1 MQTYFQKGLGL
12 KAEVAPLLD
21 QDYGSNII
29 ARIRELGYAAQAG
42 GLTLRLAREF
52 GFCYGVDRAIEY
64 AYEAKKRFPDR
75 RLFLS
80 GEIIHNPSVNQ
91 NLRDMGFTILEDGR
105 VPQTRYASV
114 QAEDVVVL
122 PAFGVTVEELKHLRG
137 LGAILVDTTCGSVLN
152 VWKNV
157 SKYARDGF
165 TVVIHGKHYHEET
178 RATASQALLH
188 EGGAYLCVRDED
200 ETEAVCQFVRGKLTA
215 PEFMT
220 RFSQAVSPG
229 FDPDIHLQRIGLANQ
244 TTMLMSESLR
254 VQEMLRRVF
263 VEQYGAEAAAARFR
277 SFDTICSATQ
287 DRQDAVLRMF
297 EETPPDVMLVIGGYN
312 SSNTQ
317 ALVRICSARC
327 PTYYV
332 ESPECIDPS
341 TGDLL
346 HRALGATSS
355 QTISLWLSADGRP
368 VTLGITAGASTP
380 DSVVAR
386 CIERILAAR
395 GARPQDLRAVLIPPI
410 PESLQ

>member
-1 MQTYFQKGLGL
+1 MQQTYFQKGLGL

-21 QDYGSNII
+21 QDYASSVI
-29 ARIRELGYAAQAG
+29 ARIKELGYAAQAG
-42 GLTLRLAREF
+42 GLVIRLAREF

-91 NLRDMGFTILEDGR
+91 NLRDMGFTILDDGR
-105 VPQTRYASV
+105 VPQVRYASV
-114 QAEDVVVL
+114 GAGDVVVL
-122 PAFGVTVEELKHLRG
+122 PAFGVTVDEMKHLRSIDA
-137 LGAILVDTTCGSVLN
+137 LLIDTTCGSVLN

-188 EGGAYLCVRDED
+188 SQGAYLCVRDEA
-200 ETEAVCQFVRGKLTA
+200 ETEVVCQFVRGALSRD
-215 PEFMT
+215 EFMD
-220 RFSQAVSPG
+220 RFSQAVSEG
-229 FDPDIHLQRIGLANQ
+229 FDPAQHLERIGLANQ

-254 VQEMLRRVF
+254 VQEMLRRVY
-263 VEQYGAEAAAARFR
+263 VERYGAEDAATRFR
-277 SFDTICSATQ
+277 SFDTICTATQ
-287 DRQDAVLRMF
+287 DRQDAVLKMF

-317 ALVRICSARC
+317 ALVRICSQRC

-341 TGDLL
+341 TGALT
-346 HRALGATSS
+346 HRLLGAPASET
-355 QTISLWLSADGRP
+355 LLNWLPSKPGRL
-368 VTLGITAGASTP
+368 TLGVTAGASTP
-380 DSVVAR
+380 DSVVAKS
-386 CIERILAAR
+386 IERILAAR
-395 GARPQDLRAVLIPPI
+395 GAGTADLAPV
-410 PESLQ
+410 QNGV

>member
-12 KAEVAPLLD
+12 KAEVASLLD
-21 QDYGSNII
+21 QDYGSQVI
-29 ARIRELGYAAQAG
+29 ARIRELGYAAEAG
-42 GLTLRLAREF
+42 GLTIRLAREF

-64 AYEAKKRFPDR
+64 AYEAKRRFPDR

-105 VPQTRYASV
+105 VPEKRYASV
-114 QAEDVVVL
+114 AAGDVVVL
-122 PAFGVTVEELKHLRG
+122 PAFGVTVEEMKYLKA
-137 LGAILVDTTCGSVLN
+137 LGAVLVDTTCGSVLN

-178 RATASQALLH
+178 RATASQALLYP
-188 EGGAYLCVRDED
+188 GGAHLCVRDEA
-200 ETEAVCQFVRGKLTA
+200 ETEVVCEFVRGRVTREVFMERFA
-215 PEFMT
+215 P
-220 RFSQAVSPG
+220 AVSEG
-229 FDPDIHLQRIGLANQ
+229 FDPATHLERIGLANQ

-254 VQEMLRRVF
+254 VQEMLRKVYIER
-263 VEQYGAEAAAARFR
+263 YGAEEVAARFR

-297 EETPPDVMLVIGGYN
+297 ETTPPDLMLVIGGYN

-317 ALVRICSARC
+317 ALVRICSERC

-332 ESPECIDPS
+332 ESPECIDPV
-341 TGDLL
+341 TGALT
-346 HRALGATSS
+346 HRKLGAPSS
-355 QTISLWLSADGRP
+355 EVLTHWLPGAGAGA
-368 VTLGITAGASTP
+368 TLGVTAGASTP

-386 CIERILAAR
+386 SIERLLKAR
-395 GARPQDLRAVLIPPI
+395 GVTSTDLRAVPA
-410 PESLQ
+410 

>member
-21 QDYGSNII
+21 LDYGSNVI
-29 ARIRELGYAAQAG
+29 ARLRELGYAAEAG
-42 GLTLRLAREF
+42 DLTIRLAREF

-64 AYEAKKRFPDR
+64 AYEAKRRFPDR

-91 NLRDMGFTILEDGR
+91 NLREMGFTILADGR
-105 VPQTRYASV
+105 VPRTRYATV
-114 QAEDVVVL
+114 AAADVVVL
-122 PAFGVTVEELKHLRG
+122 PAFGVTVEEMKHLRG
-137 LGAILVDTTCGSVLN
+137 IGAVLVDTTCGSVLN

-188 EGGAYLCVRDED
+188 PGGAYLCVRDEA
-200 ETEAVCQFVRGKLTA
+200 ETEMVCQFVRGALSRGDFVA
-215 PEFMT
+215 
-220 RFSQAVSPG
+220 RFSPAVSDG
-229 FDPDIHLQRIGLANQ
+229 FDPATHLERIGLANQ

-254 VQEMLRRVF
+254 VQEMLRSTYLER
-263 VEQYGAEAAAARFR
+263 YGAEGLAARFR
-277 SFDTICSATQ
+277 SFDTICTATQ
-287 DRQDAVLRMF
+287 DRQDAVLKMF

-332 ESPECIDPS
+332 ESPECIDPT
-341 TGDLL
+341 TGALL
-346 HRALGATSS
+346 HRALGSASS
-355 QTISLWLSADGRP
+355 ETITGWLPRERGRL
-368 VTLGITAGASTP
+368 TLGVTAGASTP

-386 CIERILAAR
+386 SIERILASR
-395 GARPQDLRAVLIPPI
+395 GTSIEHLRALSASPVVP
-410 PESLQ
+410 

>member
-1 MQTYFQKGLGL
+1 MQQTYFQKGLGL

-21 QDYGSNII
+21 QDYASSVI
-29 ARIRELGYAAQAG
+29 ARIKELGYAAEAG
-42 GLTLRLAREF
+42 GLVIRLAREF

-91 NLRDMGFTILEDGR
+91 NLRDMGFTILADGR
-105 VPQTRYASV
+105 VPQVRYASV
-114 QAEDVVVL
+114 GAGDVVVL
-122 PAFGVTVEELKHLRG
+122 PAFGVTVDEMKHLRG
-137 LGAILVDTTCGSVLN
+137 IDALLIDTTCGSVLN

-188 EGGAYLCVRDED
+188 PRGAYLCVRDEA
-200 ETEAVCQFVRGKLTA
+200 ETEIVCQFVRGALSRE
-215 PEFMT
+215 EFMA
-220 RFSQAVSPG
+220 RFAQAVSEG
-229 FDPDIHLQRIGLANQ
+229 FDPAQHLERIGLANQ

-254 VQEMLRRVF
+254 VQEMLRRVY
-263 VEQYGAEAAAARFR
+263 VERYGAEEAATRFR
-277 SFDTICSATQ
+277 SFDTICTATQ
-287 DRQDAVLRMF
+287 DRQDAVIKMF

-317 ALVRICSARC
+317 ALVRICSQRC

-341 TGDLL
+341 TGALT
-346 HRALGATSS
+346 HRLLGAPTSE
-355 QTISLWLSADGRP
+355 TLLTWLPSKEGRL
-368 VTLGITAGASTP
+368 TLGVTAGASTP
-380 DSVVAR
+380 DSVVAKS
-386 CIERILAAR
+386 IERILAAR
-395 GARPQDLRAVLIPPI
+395 GAVTADLAPVQDGV
-410 PESLQ
+410 

>member
-1 MQTYFQKGLGL
+1 MLVQQTYFQKGLGL

-21 QDYGSNII
+21 QDYASSVI
-29 ARIRELGYAAQAG
+29 ARIKELGYAAEAG
-42 GLTLRLAREF
+42 GLVIRLAREF

-91 NLRDMGFTILEDGR
+91 NLRDMGFTILDDGR
-105 VPQTRYASV
+105 VPQVRYASV
-114 QAEDVVVL
+114 QAGDVVVL
-122 PAFGVTVEELKHLRG
+122 PAFGVTVDEMKHLRSIDA
-137 LGAILVDTTCGSVLN
+137 LLIDTTCGSVLN

-188 EGGAYLCVRDED
+188 PRGAYLCVRDEA
-200 ETEAVCQFVRGKLTA
+200 ETEIVCQFVRGALSRE
-215 PEFMT
+215 EFMA
-220 RFSQAVSPG
+220 RFAQAVSEG
-229 FDPDIHLQRIGLANQ
+229 FDPAQHLERIGLANQ

-254 VQEMLRRVF
+254 VQEMLRRVY
-263 VEQYGAEAAAARFR
+263 VERYGALEAATRFR
-277 SFDTICSATQ
+277 SFDTICTATQ
-287 DRQDAVLRMF
+287 DRQDAVLKMF

-317 ALVRICSARC
+317 ALVRICSQRC

-332 ESPECIDPS
+332 ESPECIDS
-341 TGDLL
+341 KTGALT
-346 HRALGATSS
+346 HRLLGAPSS
-355 QTISLWLSADGRP
+355 ETLLNWLPSKVGRL
-368 VTLGITAGASTP
+368 TLGVTAGASTP
-380 DSVVAR
+380 DSVVAKS
-386 CIERILAAR
+386 IERILAAR
-395 GARPQDLRAVLIPPI
+395 GAVTADLAPVQDGG
-410 PESLQ
+410 